1 MLYAIRAMEG
11 YSCGQYYLDSVVEV
25 ACEDEARKW
34 AEDQCKQ
41 IIVKNKD
48 LRRRFF
54 QENNINSDSEL
65 LNECNQIALTK
76 LCMYRFNKL
85 DEEKCSASL
94 DYLNSLSYNE
104 VVSKWGGEGIL
115 DNLVLYER

>member
-25 ACEDEARKW
+25 ANEDEARKW

-48 LRRRFF
+48 LKQRFF

-65 LNECNQIALTK
+65 LNECSQIALTK
-76 LCMYRFNKL
+76 LCMYRFSKL
-85 DEEKCSASL
+85 DEKKCSASL

-104 VVSKWGGEGIL
+104 VVSKWSGDVL